1 MGSSQH
7 IFKTVLVVED
17 MPLIRMDAVGMFE
30 DMGFRVL
37 EASDGREAL
46 CILETSTAISVLF
59 TDIEMPNLGG
69 LELAAIVAERWPEI
83 EIVITS
89 GRLEPRDADLPNEAR
104 FLSKP
109 YDPAALGRLGLAI
122 SV

>member
-1 MGSSQH
+1 MGRAQH
-7 IFKTVLVVED
+7 DPKTILVVED
-17 MPLIRMDAVGMFE
+17 MPLIRLDAVSMFE

-37 EASDGREAL
+37 EAADGRDAL
-46 CILETSTAISVLF
+46 QILETTSVISILF

-89 GRLEPRDADLPNEAR
+89 GRLEPSTRDMPDAAAFLP
-104 FLSKP
+104 KP
-109 YDPAALGRLGLAI
+109 YDTQSLAT
-122 SV
+122 VFR

>member
-1 MGSSQH
+1 
-7 IFKTVLVVED
+7 

-46 CILETSTAISVLF
+46 GILETLTAVSVLF
-59 TDIEMPNLGG
+59 TDIEMPHLGG
-69 LELAAIVAERWPEI
+69 LELAAIVAERWPQI

-89 GRLEPRDADLPNEAR
+89 GRLEPCEDDMPNEAR
-104 FLSKP
+104 FLAKP
-109 YDPAALGRLGLAI
+109 YDPSALGSLGL
-122 SV
+122 

>member
-1 MGSSQH
+1 MGTAQH
-7 IFKTVLVVED
+7 DPKTILVVED
-17 MPLIRMDAVGMFE
+17 MPLIRLDAVSMFE

-37 EASDGREAL
+37 EAADGREAL
-46 CILETSTAISVLF
+46 HILETTSVISVLF

-89 GRLEPRDADLPNEAR
+89 GRLEPSTGDMPDAAAFLP
-104 FLSKP
+104 KP
-109 YDPAALGRLGLAI
+109 YDTRSLALVVR
-122 SV
+122 